1 MMDYKVAGKEK
12 KWEIADLLIPWIPVL
27 ALFFLTAG
35 LPFFWDTLQ
44 LASRHAHFFYETR
57 FTSLFLPNDMD
68 SGHIPV
74 FGMYL
79 AMVWQIFGRSLAVS
93 HLAMLPF
100 VAGILLFTRRVVDHF
115 FKSRY
120 NGVIVLFLVAD
131 ATILAQIT
139 LVSPDVWILCF
150 FTMALWAFVR
160 KKRILLGAAS
170 VGLALT
176 SMRGMMI
183 VAAFFFTGL
192 ILECFLP
199 EKKVPGRKWY
209 SPAAA
214 YFFRMLPVYLPA
226 AILSALYLGLH
237 FLRTGWIGYH
247 PDMPWYDH
255 FTRVDL
261 LGFVRNVFI
270 FGWRLVD
277 HGRIFIWITAV
288 ALAVYAFRKHLQTDA
303 KGRLLIIF
311 TLVLGVV
318 FSYSALTYKNL
329 SGHRYL
335 IPLFFMVALSVIYH
349 LHLFSGIRRK
359 PLVLLLLLAALL
371 SGNFW
376 VYPDPIA
383 KGWDASLA
391 YLPYQQMRRE
401 MNCFIDAEGIDY
413 AETATSF
420 PNNIA
425 LKYLDLSDDARSFAT
440 IGGDPSQYRYILYSN
455 VFNDF
460 PEELPRRLEKEWVK
474 VKEFRRVQVRMV
486 LYRNPAPAG
495 KD

>member
-1 MMDYKVAGKEK
+1 MDYKVAGKEK

-199 EKKVPGRKWY
+199 EKKCLGGNGIPRQPLISSGCFPFTCRQ
-209 SPAAA
+209 
-214 YFFRMLPVYLPA
+214 
-226 AILSALYLGLH
+226 LSSA
-237 FLRTGWIGYH
+237 
-247 PDMPWYDH
+247 PC
-255 FTRVDL
+255 
-261 LGFVRNVFI
+261 
-270 FGWRLVD
+270 
-277 HGRIFIWITAV
+277 IW
-288 ALAVYAFRKHLQTDA
+288 D
-303 KGRLLIIF
+303 
-311 TLVLGVV
+311 
-318 FSYSALTYKNL
+318 
-329 SGHRYL
+329 
-335 IPLFFMVALSVIYH
+335 
-349 LHLFSGIRRK
+349 
-359 PLVLLLLLAALL
+359 
-371 SGNFW
+371 
-376 VYPDPIA
+376 
-383 KGWDASLA
+383 
-391 YLPYQQMRRE
+391 
-401 MNCFIDAEGIDY
+401 C
-413 AETATSF
+413 TSC
-420 PNNIA
+420 
-425 LKYLDLSDDARSFAT
+425 
-440 IGGDPSQYRYILYSN
+440 
-455 VFNDF
+455 
-460 PEELPRRLEKEWVK
+460 
-474 VKEFRRVQVRMV
+474 
-486 LYRNPAPAG
+486 APAG
-495 KD
+495 SVITPTCRGMTILPG